1 MPLAMEMQGG
11 LTTLE
16 LHNPCLKIT
25 SCTILLPT
33 CSFPWVPKDKERKDG
48 WGRGALGVRVHPTM
62 LGAWQ
67 HSWEQIDPKVVFML
81 PQCLP
86 SYGGKVEKAMKG
98 RNMSHWSLK
107 LQTDFDAANVKK
119 CWFFFLKKRKMK

>member
-1 MPLAMEMQGG
+1 MPLAVEMQGG

-33 CSFPWVPKDKERKDG
+33 RSFPWVPKDKERKDG
-48 WGRGALGVRVHPTM
+48 WGRGALGVHVLPAM

-67 HSWEQIDPKVVFML
+67 HSWEHIDPKVVFML
-81 PQCLP
+81 P
-86 SYGGKVEKAMKG
+86 
-98 RNMSHWSLK
+98 
-107 LQTDFDAANVKK
+107 
-119 CWFFFLKKRKMK
+119 